1 MYSGPFLLKIML
13 IEFVFHWILI
23 RLLQTYGAQTI
34 SIKYK
39 AEQYFQKVTLFE
51 DDMKCRLQFNQYTV
65 FKHCTYLRVT
75 DRCYLQQISCDTDI
89 WKNYQICWY
98 FNFQYL
104 IYPNIVGIFLALY
117 PHPLYFIILLFF
129 YYNLW
134 IKHI

>member
-75 DRCYLQQISCDTDI
+75 DRCYLKQ
-89 WKNYQICWY
+89 N
-98 FNFQYL
+98 
-104 IYPNIVGIFLALY
+104 NII
-117 PHPLYFIILLFF
+117 
-129 YYNLW
+129 
-134 IKHI
+134 